1 MKLSINT
8 GEKNS
13 LMMEIHFVSKEIEV
27 QFLIVDV
34 WTRFTATEGCDS
46 SLKGGTFGLLLQWIL
61 NMQMLAGILEE
72 TEKVLGKKDILCITA

>member
-27 QFLIVDV
+27 QFLIVAI
-34 WTRFTATEGCDS
+34 WRWSMAQKGGCDS
-46 SLKGGTFGLLLQWIL
+46 R
-61 NMQMLAGILEE
+61 
-72 TEKVLGKKDILCITA
+72 GKNFQFLIHV